1 MKKAKKM
8 RIIACAIFVA
18 GLIIYSY
25 LLSFINIAFIAN
37 DNFGIAC
44 ILSLLTAEFILH
56 FYGYGWDGRPL
67 KDEDENKENADKKDK

>member
-8 RIIACAIFVA
+8 RIIACAIFAA

-25 LLSFINIAFIAN
+25 LLSFVNIAFIAN
-37 DNFGIAC
+37 DNFGFAC

-67 KDEDENKENADKKDK
+67 KDEDEKNDSKKDK